1 MTAPR
6 LHAATGGHQP
16 SGGRPTVVLVHGAGG
31 NRTQWGTQARHLAAR
46 GFDVL
51 AIDLP
56 GHGNSPG
63 PACTEIGSYGEAVL
77 ADLDARGIDRVA
89 VAGHSMGAMI
99 ALWIAATA
107 SDRVSH
113 LGLIGAGLAL
123 AVNPALL
130 NGTRDEPLVAAEAI
144 VDWGHSSASHIGAS
158 ETPGLWMDGIDL
170 AVFRAEIVAH
180 PGSLHADFAATA
192 AFDGTDL
199 AQSVSAP
206 TVVISGQRDL
216 MTPPKLGKAA
226 AAAIDGATYI
236 EFADAGHMLMTER
249 PLELSKALHS
259 FFSRAAG

>member
-6 LHAATGGHQP
+6 LHAATGGHP
-16 SGGRPTVVLVHGAGG
+16 PTGGPTAVLVHGAGG

-56 GHGNSPG
+56 GHGNSPD
-63 PACTEIGSYGEAVL
+63 PACTDIGSYGAAVL
-77 ADLDARGIDRVA
+77 ADLDERGIDRVA
-89 VAGHSMGAMI
+89 LAGHSMGAMI
-99 ALWIAATA
+99 ALWMAATA
-107 SDRVSH
+107 PDRVSH

-130 NGTRDEPLVAAEAI
+130 DGTRDEPLVAAAAI

-170 AVFRAEIVAH
+170 AVFRAEIAAH

-192 AFDGTDL
+192 DFDGTEL
-199 AQSVSAP
+199 AQSVAAP
-206 TVVISGQRDL
+206 TLVISGQRDL

-226 AAAIDGATYI
+226 AAAIEGATYI
-236 EFADAGHMLMTER
+236 ELAGAGHMLMTER

-259 FFSRAAG
+259 FFSRGAG